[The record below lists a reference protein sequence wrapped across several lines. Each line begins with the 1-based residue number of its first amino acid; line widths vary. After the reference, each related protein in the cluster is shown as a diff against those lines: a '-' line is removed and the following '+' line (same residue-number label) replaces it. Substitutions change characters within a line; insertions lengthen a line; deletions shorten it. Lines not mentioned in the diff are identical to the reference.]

1 MLYLGIGGAE
11 RFFVLDRSRKFS
23 AWPVD
28 MLVQITIAIDTVVL
42 LHFLD
47 TIGVQM
53 HRFERYDRFRIG
65 AVRLDD
71 YPTIFSHLCLLEG
84 EI

>member
-11 RFFVLDRSRKFS
+11 RFFVVDRSRKFS

-28 MLVQITIAIDTVVL
+28 ILVQITIAVDTVVL
-42 LHFLD
+42 LYFLGA
-47 TIGVQM
+47 IGVQM
-53 HRFERYDRFRIG
+53 HRSERYDRFRID

-71 YPTIFSHLCLLEG
+71 YPTIFSHLCLLDG
-84 EI
+84 ET